1 MVMIYCMFLLK
12 STHTYMPFSKN
23 INIITHFD
31 QCTQFHVSFGC
42 CPSWSTNTWLP
53 QDNQVILKCVLTT
66 GSMVDESKTVCFHRV
81 KLFSLQI
88 FVTWCW
94 FNHLNSFF
102 FCSFYG
108 VMIKIPYGVDNLHWP
123 ALFPIFSYWFG

>member
-12 STHTYMPFSKN
+12 STHTYMPFSKI

-42 CPSWSTNTWLP
+42 SPSWSTNTWLP
-53 QDNQVILKCVLTT
+53 QDNQVILKCLLNT
-66 GSMVDESKTVCFHRV
+66 GSMVGESKTVCFHRV
-81 KLFSLQI
+81 KLFSLQV
-88 FVTWCW
+88 FLTWCW
-94 FNHLNSFF
+94 FNHLNSFCF
-102 FCSFYG
+102 FFYC